1 MEEQK
6 DKNSDY
12 LYLSKLEFKPE
23 LRKTWLN
30 FFVTNFR
37 VVILL
42 IILVSMWGI
51 YSFNALPRESNP
63 EVKIPIAVVSVVY
76 PGVGPS
82 DMEELVTKKIET
94 SVGGIKGIKKL
105 TSNSANSISSITV
118 EFNANENIDD
128 SIRKLRDQVT
138 NVKKDL
144 PADANEPVV
153 TEVSFDDRPIWTIQL
168 TGPYDGFTI
177 RRYADEIKDELEK
190 ISGVREVNVSGGDEK
205 EYSVSYD
212 QNKLL
217 LFGVSADQAN
227 NAIKA
232 RNIAVPAG
240 TIETGK
246 LVYPIRSDARF
257 FTAEDLRQ
265 TPVGHNEDGTVV
277 YLSDI
282 AEVKETAIKKTVL
295 SRVSID
301 GKEAAPSVTIG
312 IVKKTGAS
320 ILDTVD
326 EAKNVID
333 NKVKTFPQ
341 GVQYTTG
348 IDFSKQIRTQ
358 FDQLSHDF
366 LLTIILVSII
376 LFLVVGIKEAFVA
389 GLAVP
394 LVFFITFGMLNY
406 YGISLNFLSIFSLL
420 LSLGLLVDDAIVVVS
435 ATKQYLRTGKF
446 TPEEAVLL
454 VLNDFKVVLTTTTL
468 TTVWAFLPLLSASGI
483 IGQFIKSIPIT
494 VSIILISSLLVALM
508 INHPLAAVL
517 ERLRLTRNMV
527 KVYILLLVGAAVY
540 LATNQSVWIELL
552 AVPLAIGAVYLL
564 SWMSGRGRERL
575 IRNEELAKREW
586 QDDGLIKE
594 KLRLQGSAEHRDLMS
609 RLFHG
614 ILSFEGLL
622 PIYEKYLRI
631 FTRTKKT
638 RRNTLLA
645 TLAVFVFAVS
655 LPILGVV
662 PTEFFPASDEDIMT
676 INGHAPTGTRLDET
690 SRIVAEA
697 ESRLMKYHDIESFS
711 TLVGGGVNL
720 SNASGGSSGSSH
732 TVGITVNLIDKK
744 ARSMKSYELAD
755 KVRADLKAV
764 DGMDFVVESVRGGP
778 PSGAAFEARIIG
790 DDLQQLDKIAN
801 DFEPILKQIK
811 GVTDTDISLKDSP
824 AEYTFRLDP
833 RKLEIYNLNAAYVGS
848 MLRLAVN
855 GTEVTTVI
863 KGGDEYKVV
872 ARFNRGQLPDLK
884 AIQNIQILNLR
895 KQPVYLKDV
904 AQIELKPSVNAVTRI
919 DQKRYVGL
927 TAGVSANALPAE
939 VLKTFQD
946 KIKDYK
952 FPENYSIEYG
962 GENEQNNESVLSI
975 LRAMVIAGLLIVSTL
990 IIQFNSFKKAIIVLV
1005 TIPLAL
1011 IGTFIGMA
1019 MVQVT
1024 LSFPGLIGILA
1035 LFGIVVKNAIILV
1048 DKINLNLKSG
1058 IEFEAAIIDAGK
1070 SRLEAIVITSICT
1083 IMGLIPVTLSNATW
1097 TALGSAVIF
1106 GLMLSSFLTL
1116 FIVPTLYMVFIRP
1129 DERV

>member
-1 MEEQK
+1 MQEQK
-6 DKNSDY
+6 EQNSDY
-12 LYLSKLEFKPE
+12 LYLSQLEFKPE

-42 IILVSMWGI
+42 IVLVSMWGI

-63 EVKIPIAVVSVVY
+63 EVKIPIAVVSTVY

-94 SVGGIKGIKKL
+94 HVGGIKGIKSI
-105 TSNSANSISSITV
+105 TSNSANSVSSITV

-128 SIRKLRDQVT
+128 SIRRLRDQVT

-144 PADANEPVV
+144 PADANDPVV
-153 TEVSFDDRPIWTIQL
+153 TEISFDNSPVLTIQL
-168 TGPYDGFTI
+168 TGKYDGFTL
-177 RRYADEIKDELEK
+177 RQFANDIKDELEK
-190 ISGVREVNVSGGDEK
+190 ISGIREVIVSGGDEK

-217 LFGVSADQAN
+217 LNGISADQAN
-227 NAIKA
+227 SAIKA
-232 RNIAVPAG
+232 RNLAVPAG

-246 LVYPIRSDARF
+246 LVYPVRSDSRF
-257 FTAEDLRQ
+257 FTVDDLRL
-265 TPVGHNEDGTVV
+265 TAITHTDDGSVIFLKDLADV
-277 YLSDI
+277 R
-282 AEVKETAIKKTVL
+282 ETAIKKTVL
-295 SRVSID
+295 SRVSIN
-301 GKEAAPSVTIG
+301 GREAGPSVSIG
-312 IVKKTGAS
+312 IIKKTGAS
-320 ILDTVD
+320 VLDTVD
-326 EAKNVID
+326 TAKRTIET
-333 NKVKTFPQ
+333 KIKTFPS
-341 GVQYTTG
+341 GVEYTTS

-358 FDQLSHDF
+358 FTQLEHDF
-366 LLTIILVSII
+366 LLTIVLVSLI

-406 YGISLNFLSIFSLL
+406 LGISLNFLSIFSLL

-468 TTVWAFLPLLSASGI
+468 TTVWAFLPLLATSGI
-483 IGQFIKSIPIT
+483 MGQFIKSIPIT
-494 VSIILISSLLVALM
+494 VSIILIGSLLVALM

-527 KVYILLLVGAAVY
+527 KLYALILVGGAVY
-540 LATNQSVWIELL
+540 LALNEDIWLEILALLL
-552 AVPLAIGAVYLL
+552 AAGAVYLL
-564 SWMSGRGRERL
+564 FWQNGHGKDKL
-575 IRNEELAKREW
+575 IANEELAKLEW
-586 QDDGLIKE
+586 KDDNLIKE
-594 KLRLQGSAEHRDLMS
+594 KLRKQGAAQHTDLWS
-609 RLFHG
+609 RLLHG
-614 ILSFEGLL
+614 YLNFEKLL

-638 RRNTLLA
+638 RRNTLLV
-645 TLAVFVFAVS
+645 TFAVFLFAVS

-662 PTEFFPASDEDIMT
+662 PSEFFPASNEDILT
-676 INGHAPTGTRLDET
+676 INGHAPTGTRLSET
-690 SRIVAEA
+690 SLLVSKAE
-697 ESRLMKYHDIESFS
+697 EQLMKYPEIVSFS
-711 TLVGGGVNL
+711 TLVGGGVDL
-720 SNASGGSSGSSH
+720 SSAGAGAGGSSH
-732 TVGITVNLIDKK
+732 TIGITVNLTENETRKI
-744 ARSMKSYELAD
+744 KSYELAD
-755 KVRADLKAV
+755 KIRADLKKI
-764 DGMDFVVESVRGGP
+764 DGMEFVVESARGGP

-790 DDLQQLDKIAN
+790 ENLQQLDKIAH
-801 DFEPILKQIK
+801 DLELILKQVN
-811 GVTDTDISLKDSP
+811 GVTDTDVTLKDSP
-824 AEYTFRLDP
+824 AEYTFTLDSQ
-833 RKLEIYNLNAAYVGS
+833 KMEMYNLNAAYVGS
-848 MLRLAVN
+848 MLRLAIN
-855 GTEVTTVI
+855 GTEVTTVV
-863 KGGDEYKVV
+863 KGGDEYKVI
-872 ARFNRGQLPDLK
+872 ARFKSEDLPNLK
-884 AIQNIQILNLR
+884 SVQNIQILNLR

-904 AQIELKPSVNAVTRI
+904 AQIELRPSVNAVTRI

-927 TAGVSANALPAE
+927 SAGVSASVRPAE

-946 KIKDYK
+946 KLKEYK
-952 FPENYSIEYG
+952 MPENYTIEYG
-962 GENEQNNESVLSI
+962 GENEQNTESVLSI
-975 LRAMVIAGLLIVSTL
+975 LRAMIIAGLLIVSTL

-1019 MVQVT
+1019 AIQVT

-1070 SRLEAIVITSICT
+1070 SRLEAIIITSICT

-1116 FIVPTLYMVFIRP
+1116 FIVPTLFMVLVEP
-1129 DERV
+1129 DEQ